1 MFWFF
6 KKLLKWTQNIPQW
19 SWVSWILSQNVTS
32 AYLIIYLKLFHC
44 FYFSTLWELEGSQW
58 FSNWR
63 VVIPGVNTEPLQRGC
78 LWPGVKSIVKLR
90 WVNKTDGEINK
101 SLQMQAFVKILLG
114 LFCIGCFSCHCERLW
129 FLCNT
134 GLKQLNIQWG
144 ALSCSWTLPSRGSF
158 IYVHLNRQEDRDSCY
173 TMSGFFH
180 SNVKAYKHKFQ
191 G

>member
-19 SWVSWILSQNVTS
+19 SWVSWILSQNVTL

-134 GLKQLNIQWG
+134 GLKQLSTFSEV
-144 ALSCSWTLPSRGSF
+144 LSVAAEHCHLE
-158 IYVHLNRQEDRDSCY
+158 VHSSMCTSTDRKTETVVTPCQVFS
-173 TMSGFFH
+173 TVM
-180 SNVKAYKHKFQ
+180 
-191 G
+191 